1 MLRFFSLFLALTFLF
16 SSSLFAQSLQDKIGQ
31 MLMVGLPPGDANK
44 DTLLAD
50 ISERNLG
57 GVLMFAYNIDSP
69 GQIAELTTE
78 LQEFAPLNNLF
89 LATDQEGG
97 IVARLDEQNGY
108 ERTYSAEKLG
118 EDFNSED
125 STRAMASQMASW
137 LSEAGFNVNFAPV
150 VDVKVA
156 RFGPAIAQ
164 LDRSFNANE
173 EVVYQHASW
182 FADEMHK
189 ENISTA
195 LKHFPGHGSAMDD
208 SHHGFTDISDT
219 WREKE
224 LVPFQQFIDDGY
236 SDMIMTGHLFKDDW
250 DDTYPASISH
260 ATITEKLRNEMGF
273 QGVVVSDELFM
284 RAIQDNFGFDEAVIL
299 AVNAGTDILLFN
311 TNKYNDMSLV
321 RYLVDLISR
330 KVEDGTIATSVI
342 DAAYNRILKLK
353 KERIPTSTE
362 DLLAE
367 HSHQQPGKIQI
378 KNYPNPFNPATTLE
392 IQLAETQHLSVE
404 IFNMMGQKI
413 QTLADNSFSAG
424 VQTFHFDG
432 SKLASGIYLVRVTGE
447 QTQQLHK
454 MTLVK

>member
-1 MLRFFSLFLALTFLF
+1 
-16 SSSLFAQSLQDKIGQ
+16 
-31 MLMVGLPPGDANK
+31 
-44 DTLLAD
+44 
-50 ISERNLG
+50 
-57 GVLMFAYNIDSP
+57 
-69 GQIAELTTE
+69 
-78 LQEFAPLNNLF
+78 
-89 LATDQEGG
+89 
-97 IVARLDEQNGY
+97 
-108 ERTYSAEKLG
+108 
-118 EDFNSED
+118 
-125 STRAMASQMASW
+125 
-137 LSEAGFNVNFAPV
+137 
-150 VDVKVA
+150 
-156 RFGPAIAQ
+156 
-164 LDRSFNANE
+164 
-173 EVVYQHASW
+173 
-182 FADEMHK
+182 
-189 ENISTA
+189 
-195 LKHFPGHGSAMDD
+195 
-208 SHHGFTDISDT
+208 
-219 WREKE
+219 
-224 LVPFQQFIDDGY
+224 
-236 SDMIMTGHLFKDDW
+236 
-250 DDTYPASISH
+250 
-260 ATITEKLRNEMGF
+260 
-273 QGVVVSDELFM
+273 VVSDELFM

-367 HSHQQPGKIQI
+367 HSHQQPGEIQI